1 MNIILSIQAF
11 KYRLKSWESWRNIA
25 GRFPTWFLCEKKL
38 PALIGKLFFCQA
50 NSTRD
55 QICVW
60 VSDFLLQVYDFQINL
75 VACKTY
81 LCIDPD
87 WNYMKNVKSRT
98 LNWVIQV
105 DFVVWCPHRTHYM
118 LNLKERTS
126 RAFHITC
133 ISLVVQPTNPPPL
146 HSLKET
152 SRDMRKLVVD
162 YTWNLLVNDR
172 SVGTF
177 VNTQI

>member
-11 KYRLKSWESWRNIA
+11 KYRLKSWESWGNIA

-38 PALIGKLFFCQA
+38 PALIGKLFFCPA

-87 WNYMKNVKSRT
+87 
-98 LNWVIQV
+98 
-105 DFVVWCPHRTHYM
+105 
-118 LNLKERTS
+118 
-126 RAFHITC
+126 
-133 ISLVVQPTNPPPL
+133 
-146 HSLKET
+146 
-152 SRDMRKLVVD
+152 
-162 YTWNLLVNDR
+162 
-172 SVGTF
+172 
-177 VNTQI
+177 